1 MHITLSGSTYVLKS
15 FSRKDFKEMLSQKQ
29 AVRALKSE
37 SGEPFSEDEIEER
50 IAKVEEDFIM
60 KLYGI
65 SAEQIESMDNR
76 DYLRLLRCTYL
87 YTVGSKEADIKN
99 LFGGDDGAETASAS
113 PTAEIAAA

>member
-15 FSRKDFKEMLSQKQ
+15 FSRKDFKEMHSKKQ
-29 AVRALKSE
+29 AIRTLKSE
-37 SGEPFSEDEIEER
+37 SGEPLSEAEIEER
-50 IAKVEEDFIM
+50 TAMIEEDFIM

-65 SAEQIESMDNR
+65 SAEAVESMDNR

-99 LFGGDDGAETASAS
+99 LFGGDDGSETASAS
-113 PTAEIAAA
+113 PTAATVDA